1 MKKILIINGHPDVV
15 SYSSALAAAY
25 KNGALA
31 SGAEVREIVVA
42 ELRFNPNLQYGY
54 RQRVELETDLLEARE
69 KISWADHLVWIY
81 PIWWGGWP
89 ALLKGF
95 IDRVFLPGF
104 AFKYR
109 ENSVWWDR
117 LLAGRSGHV
126 INTLDQPGWYYWLI
140 NGRPGYYA
148 MKKMVLEFSG
158 IKPVRTTVLGPMRSS
173 TDATRAKWLEKI
185 EKSGAQFQ

>member
-1 MKKILIINGHPDVV
+1 MKKILIINGHPDLI
-15 SYSSALAAAY
+15 SYCSALAVAY
-25 KNGALA
+25 KKGALA
-31 SGAEVREIVVA
+31 SGAEVKEIVVA
-42 ELRFNPNLQYGY
+42 ELNFNPNLQYGY
-54 RQRVELETDLLEARE
+54 RQRVELEPDLVEVRE
-69 KISWADHLVWIY
+69 KILWAEHLVWIY

-109 ENSVWWDR
+109 ENSVWWDK

-126 INTLDQPGWYYWLI
+126 INTLDQPGWYYWLV
-140 NGRPGYYA
+140 NGRPGYHA

-158 IKPVRTTVLGPMRSS
+158 VKPVRTTFFGPVRNS
-173 TDATRAKWLEKI
+173 TEATRKKWLLQI
-185 EKSGAQFQ
+185 EKVGAQFK